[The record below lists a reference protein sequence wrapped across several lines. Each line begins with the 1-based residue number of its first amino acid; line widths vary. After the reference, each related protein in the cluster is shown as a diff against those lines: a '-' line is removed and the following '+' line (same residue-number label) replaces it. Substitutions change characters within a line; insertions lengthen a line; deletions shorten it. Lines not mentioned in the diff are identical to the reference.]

1 MFIRGTWTNDT
12 LRKKKE
18 KKCVCLDIYYELEFT
33 YEYKVFLV
41 DDFVITC
48 FGTFSQSIMRKKSK
62 LCNFYK
68 NVQKINVSLSKK
80 TVYVSTC
87 SIYEA

>member
-1 MFIRGTWTNDT
+1 MI
-12 LRKKKE
+12 LY
-18 KKCVCLDIYYELEFT
+18 LDIYYELWFT

-48 FGTFSQSIMRKKSK
+48 VETFSQSIMRKKSK
-62 LCNFYK
+62 LCNFYE
-68 NVQKINVSLSKK
+68 NLQNINVSLSKK
-80 TVYVSTC
+80 TVYVSTY